1 MPEEQLEPIQYMEY
15 KEPQRTIPFSLSQ
28 LGKNMQDIL
37 NNYLEY
43 DRKYGLEV
51 DLVENPRVEKIQ
63 KKEKLDQDIWEQLI
77 KEEK

>member
-15 KEPQRTIPFSLSQ
+15 KELPRTVPFSLSQ